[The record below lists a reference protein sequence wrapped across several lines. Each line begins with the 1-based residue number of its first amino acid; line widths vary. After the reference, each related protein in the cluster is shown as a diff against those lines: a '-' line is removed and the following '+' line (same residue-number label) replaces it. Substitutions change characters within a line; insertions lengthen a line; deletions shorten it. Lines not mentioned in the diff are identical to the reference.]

1 MGVGLFVFCQRG
13 PLSKKR
19 KKLDG
24 RQEVML
30 GFAEAAAE
38 RGQHFFYV
46 LIHEPL
52 GPMDRGEK
60 YEDPLNDALGELG
73 EVTGG
78 GSQLGE
84 GDSIA
89 FCGLDVVVNHRENG
103 LRVIRECLRSCKAP
117 SNTIIEEYAP
127 EFAELPL

>member
-1 MGVGLFVFCQRG
+1 M
-13 PLSKKR
+13 PKKPVQ
-19 KKLDG
+19 LDG
-24 RQEVML
+24 RQRVML

-46 LIHEPL
+46 LIREPL
-52 GPMDRGEK
+52 GPMDRGAK

-84 GDSIA
+84 DDTIA

-103 LRVIRECLRSCKAP
+103 LKVIRECLRSCGAP
-117 SNTIIEEYAP
+117 ASTIIEEYVP
-127 EFAELPL
+127 KFAELRL